1 MGFSGLSSPWAVLSI
16 CVSLSRSPQKRPTQ
30 TNDIIR
36 LRLQLRE
43 EKLSAGGEDAGL
55 ISSRGIFCRPNTCH
69 HRLDSALCCSEEEDN
84 QGVYSNP
91 LGRGNIML
99 TDVLCR
105 WDSLDGGSCQ
115 ARDDNIKARE
125 SDDKCLLSA
134 NEASDKSNCGSQEPP
149 LHPAAR
155 SFSLTRGS
163 AVWSE
168 CSCIP
173 LFQDLWL
180 EDGDADCTAGDGER
194 CLTASSRIQTGTD
207 GSRDANPASDETS

>member
-1 MGFSGLSSPWAVLSI
+1 MSFSGLSSPWAVLSI

-36 LRLQLRE
+36 LRLPLQE
-43 EKLSAGGEDAGL
+43 EKLSAELCLAFCL
-55 ISSRGIFCRPNTCH
+55 VSLQTPSS
-69 HRLDSALCCSEEEDN
+69 S
-84 QGVYSNP
+84 P

-149 LHPAAR
+149 LHPATH

-180 EDGDADCTAGDGER
+180 EDGDADCAAGDGER